1 MQDNDS
7 DSLGAVLLQFQEGE
21 WRAVLYASRNL
32 TEVDRR
38 YAQTEKKPSPYYGHV
53 NGSTCMCMAV
63 ISNKKQTT
71 NLSSAF
77 LEVDP
82 NHRQES
88 RDGFSV
94 YSATSTE

>member
-1 MQDNDS
+1 MPR
-7 DSLGAVLLQFQEGE
+7 VTLLRSTDGTLRQK
-21 WRAVLYASRNL
+21 
-32 TEVDRR
+32 
-38 YAQTEKKPSPYYGHV
+38 KKPSPYYGHV